1 MSNLLK
7 RGTTV
12 SSDERVI
19 DYNDLVKSKL
29 KHIIEIQN
37 NKDNVD
43 ADGFVNGLKADVVEQ
58 LLTGSEDDMNE
69 EAATDASYEA
79 QAASI
84 IENASNEAQSIKD
97 EANEILAQAHMEA
110 DRLLDKAAQ
119 LARDYEAKAEQLTNE
134 YEQLKAA
141 IEPELV
147 NTITDV
153 FRKVTRVVSDD
164 NQDIILGLIG
174 NVLKNA
180 ETSNDFVI
188 KVSPED
194 YKFLTNNQGKIYCAV
209 SKEINLDIVADKTMK
224 KNECIIETD
233 AGVFDCSL
241 DIELNNLIKD
251 IKLLSCM

>member
-110 DRLLDKAAQ
+110 DRLLQEAKKQGYQQGAEGARQEYEDKAAQ

-134 YEQLKAA
+134 YEQLF
-141 IEPELV
+141 ENFRCGFSDFFGE
-147 NTITDV
+147 IT
-153 FRKVTRVVSDD
+153 
-164 NQDIILGLIG
+164 
-174 NVLKNA
+174 
-180 ETSNDFVI
+180 
-188 KVSPED
+188 
-194 YKFLTNNQGKIYCAV
+194 
-209 SKEINLDIVADKTMK
+209 
-224 KNECIIETD
+224 
-233 AGVFDCSL
+233 SL
-241 DIELNNLIKD
+241 
-251 IKLLSCM
+251 LLSFL

>member
-84 IENASNEAQSIKD
+84 INSFSANCNNAGTYGIYASSGSTVNANNTTIQNQTTGSARIFIGAGSYVVAQGIIS
-97 EANEILAQAHMEA
+97 AGGTVPVFSQA
-110 DRLLDKAAQ
+110 
-119 LARDYEAKAEQLTNE
+119 
-134 YEQLKAA
+134 
-141 IEPELV
+141 V
-147 NTITDV
+147 NTLTA
-153 FRKVTRVVSDD
+153 
-164 NQDIILGLIG
+164 NGII
-174 NVLKNA
+174 
-180 ETSNDFVI
+180 
-188 KVSPED
+188 
-194 YKFLTNNQGKIYCAV
+194 YQ
-209 SKEINLDIVADKTMK
+209 
-224 KNECIIETD
+224 
-233 AGVFDCSL
+233 
-241 DIELNNLIKD
+241 
-251 IKLLSCM
+251 

>member
-110 DRLLDKAAQ
+110 DRILAQ
-119 LARDYEAKAEQLTNE
+119 LGEHLPYKQS
-134 YEQLKAA
+134 
-141 IEPELV
+141 
-147 NTITDV
+147 
-153 FRKVTRVVSDD
+153 VTGSSPVGPILLWVVSR
-164 NQDIILGLIG
+164 
-174 NVLKNA
+174 
-180 ETSNDFVI
+180 
-188 KVSPED
+188 
-194 YKFLTNNQGKIYCAV
+194 
-209 SKEINLDIVADKTMK
+209 VAKGDR
-224 KNECIIETD
+224 
-233 AGVFDCSL
+233 L
-241 DIELNNLIKD
+241 
-251 IKLLSCM
+251 